1 MILAVDIGNSNIV
14 VGAIDRER
22 VYFVERF
29 SSDPRKTDLEY
40 AIALRTVLELHE
52 ITPDQLKGSVISSVV
67 PPVTAT
73 LNRALQKIIGT
84 PALIVGP
91 GIKTGLAIRMDD
103 PAKVGSDLIVDAVA
117 GVAGY
122 PLPLMLIDMGTATTL
137 SIVGRGPAYLGT
149 IIAPGAQVAL
159 DALIQTTSQLPR
171 IPFESPRKII
181 GTNTVDCI
189 KSGIILGNAS
199 MLDGLIDRVELELGE
214 TATVVATGG
223 LASSIV
229 PHCRHLVQVD
239 ENLLLR
245 GLYLIYQKNNGS
257 VCCSYS

>member
-14 VGAIDRER
+14 VGVVDQER
-22 VYFVERF
+22 IYFVERF

-40 AIALRTVLELHE
+40 AIAIRTVLELHE
-52 ITPDQLKGSVISSVV
+52 ISPKQLKGSILSSVV
-67 PPVTAT
+67 PPVSAT
-73 LNRALQKIIGT
+73 VNRALQKIIGK
-84 PALIVGP
+84 PALLIGP

-117 GVAGY
+117 GAMGY
-122 PLPLMLIDMGTATTL
+122 PLPQVIIDMGTATTL
-137 SIVGRGPAYLGT
+137 SIVGKGPAYLGT

-171 IPFESPRKII
+171 IPFESPGKVI

-189 KSGIILGNAS
+189 KSGIILGNAA
-199 MLDGLIDRVELELGE
+199 MLDGLIDRIEQELGE
-214 TATVVATGG
+214 AVTVVATGG
-223 LASSIV
+223 LAASITS
-229 PHCRHLVQVD
+229 HCRHNIHLD

-245 GLYLIYQKNNGS
+245 GLYLIYQKNKG
-257 VCCSYS
+257 